1 MAAPMR
7 LLPVM
12 KIPLQAKRAPT
23 RDEDGARTGGFRR
36 SGDADRSSERGV
48 GGELTRRRRGRRRRW
63 RRLCR
68 WRRRCRARSAR
79 ARAPTTTNQTT
90 SSLHHLRIPR
100 RGGEAIS
107 LPLSLSLSPS
117 RARRGAG
124 RGWGWIDRRR
134 RKGEIG
140 EGKKT
145 RVSGRERE
153 TRRDV
158 VTRWHDEEMCVCVR
172 FWFARD
178 RDGAWGVWATRGCG
192 CGPSDL
198 LMDGSGLQVDWAHGI
213 GNELD
218 SKHRLGF
225 FKKKLLYNTK

>member
-1 MAAPMR
+1 MRFLEVILGALMAAPMR

-107 LPLSLSLSPS
+107 LPLSLSLSLL
-117 RARRGAG
+117 RARGEGRGGAG
-124 RGWGWIDRRR
+124 AGSIGGGGRARLGKGRRLGCRVGRGRRDETSSHD
-134 RKGEIG
+134 G
-140 EGKKT
+140 T
-145 RVSGRERE
+145 
-153 TRRDV
+153 TRR
-158 VTRWHDEEMCVCVR
+158 CVCVSVSCSHETGTGRGGSGGNERLWLWSVR
-172 FWFARD
+172 FIDGRFRASGGLGTRD
-178 RDGAWGVWATRGCG
+178 RERV
-192 CGPSDL
+192 
-198 LMDGSGLQVDWAHGI
+198 GL
-213 GNELD
+213 
-218 SKHRLGF
+218 K
-225 FKKKLLYNTK
+225 T

>member
-124 RGWGWIDRRR
+124 RGGGWIDRRR

-158 VTRWHDEEMCVCVR
+158 VTRWHDEEMCVCVSVSGSHETGTGRGGSGGNERLWLWSVR
-172 FWFARD
+172 FIDGRFRASGGLGTRD
-178 RDGAWGVWATRGCG
+178 RERV
-192 CGPSDL
+192 
-198 LMDGSGLQVDWAHGI
+198 GL
-213 GNELD
+213 
-218 SKHRLGF
+218 K
-225 FKKKLLYNTK
+225 T